1 VNLKTRRSNQ
11 LTYKFLFFL
20 FGVVLIQS
28 ACTSDTATSNPSP
41 TSAEVIAESL
51 HPDIDRLNQM
61 IQSKPNNAS
70 LYAKR
75 ATVYFEK
82 GQLAEA
88 ALDLEKAISIDSL
101 QFAFHHLLADAY
113 LDQNKSRLALN
124 ALKKAATIFPKRIP
138 TLLKLSEFQII
149 LAQND
154 EALQTIGRILK
165 LDPQNAEGF
174 FMMGMNFKDT
184 GDKER
189 AINSFQTAVEND
201 PDLVDAWL
209 ELGVLF
215 DERENP
221 IASRYFDTALR
232 IDSLNVNA
240 LEGMANHLALN
251 NKIEDAIPIYE
262 KITRIEPQY
271 GNAYFNIGIMYMELG
286 NFKKA
291 YDQFNITT
299 KIEPLHKMAYFY
311 RGKASELQGNTKG
324 AVADYQQVL
333 NLDPQFQR
341 ATEALRVL
349 NQ

>member
-1 VNLKTRRSNQ
+1 MNLKTKRSNQ
-11 LTYKFLFFL
+11 LTYSFIFFIIGIV
-20 FGVVLIQS
+20 FIQS
-28 ACTSDTATSNPSP
+28 ACTSDTATSNPP
-41 TSAEVIAESL
+41 TGTEVPTENI
-51 HPDIDRLNQM
+51 HPDIAKLDQM
-61 IQSKPNNAS
+61 IQAKPDNAS

-75 ATVYFEK
+75 ATVYYEK

-88 ALDLEKAISIDSL
+88 ATDLEKAISIDSL

-124 ALKKAATIFPKRIP
+124 TMKKAVELFPRRIP

-149 LAQND
+149 LARNE
-154 EALQTIGRILK
+154 EAFQTIGRIMQ
-165 LDPQNAEGF
+165 LDPQNAEGL
-174 FMMGMNFKDT
+174 FMMGMNFKET
-184 GDKER
+184 GEKER

-209 ELGVLF
+209 ELGLLF

-221 IASRYFDTALR
+221 IATRYFDTALR

-240 LEGMANHLALN
+240 LEGMANHLAMN
-251 NKIEDAIPIYE
+251 DKIAEAIPMYE
-262 KITRIEPQY
+262 KITKIEPQY

-286 NFKKA
+286 EVRKA

-299 KIEPLHKMAYFY
+299 KIDPLHKMAYFY
-311 RGKASELQGNTKG
+311 RGKASELQGNTRG

-341 ATEALRVL
+341 ATEALHAL
-349 NQ
+349 H